1 MNEQD
6 KDSARDA
13 IRDHIDDSIR
23 ASIRMKM
30 RGRKLRGD
38 PHMGGGPQGAF
49 HGVIVGAFIC
59 LIGVLI
65 LLDHLG
71 YISVD
76 HLWRFWPMILI
87 LAGVTHLTQTG
98 KRALGAGLV
107 VVGVLFQ
114 LDSLSIIRFHWV
126 DLWPLAII
134 AAGLAMIWGSLEA
147 RRVRESVSGDTK
159 NTTNI
164 AAIFGGIE
172 RRITAHDFRG
182 GTISAVFGGA
192 ELDFRDADMEG
203 DETVLEVNA
212 VFGGAEIRVPE
223 NWRVEV
229 RAHTL
234 FGGYSDSTRGS
245 APGDPNATKRKTLIL
260 TGTTLFGGV
269 EIKN

>member
-6 KDSARDA
+6 KDSM
-13 IRDHIDDSIR
+13 RDHIDDSIR
-23 ASIRMKM
+23 SNIKM
-30 RGRKLRGD
+30 RMRDRQRRGGQ
-38 PHMGGGPQGAF
+38 MWGGDRGAS
-49 HGVIVGAFIC
+49 HGVVWGAFIC

-87 LAGVTHLTQTG
+87 VAGLAHVTQQG
-98 KRALGAGLV
+98 KRAWGTCLV

-114 LDSLSIIRFHWV
+114 LDSLSLIRFHIA

-134 AAGLAMIWGSLEA
+134 AAGLTMIWGSLEA
-147 RRVRESVSGDTK
+147 RRVRASIPADPQGM
-159 NTTNI
+159 TNI

-182 GTISAVFGGA
+182 GTVSAVFGGA

-203 DETVLEVNA
+203 EETVLEVNA
-212 VFGGAEIRVPE
+212 VFGGAEIRVPS

-245 APGDPNATKRKTLIL
+245 APGDPNAAKRKTLIL